1 MDDEITLGYLIDP
14 FEQFQDANGLPIISG
29 IVEVYDEDTE
39 NLATIY
45 KDFNQTLQTNPCPT
59 DTLGNV
65 TIIAD
70 GTKFYNIIV
79 KDSEG
84 NILLSKNHIK
94 VSNSITETEIINQR
108 AVVLPGEGINVV
120 TTELGNTTNY
130 TVSIDPDY
138 SPINSI
144 SGDNGIEVSAD
155 GKDYTVYATSGI
167 FSPVNGEYGV
177 YTNIQDM
184 GGGNYRLNVGLN
196 HQGSCQMD
204 GQSIAIGSNTT
215 AIRQGFAH
223 GAQTN
228 AVDYCHAEGLLTTA
242 AGQGTHAE
250 GFTTNS
256 YGYMCHSEGYQTT
269 AGQYYSH
276 AEGDNNRAEAVAC
289 HAEGQDTSAVTDY
302 AHTEGY
308 QTKATDGGKYGH
320 AEGMNSIV
328 SGYGAHSE
336 GSYTSACGTCSHAEG
351 HNTLAAAEYSHA
363 GGNNTIASGQYS
375 TVIGK
380 YNNPTLYDI
389 FQIGAGSADDNR
401 INALTVDSSGSVN
414 VNTSAGLKNTR
425 TFFDNVGNVT
435 YNNLRNI
442 PIMACAGTDFDPIST
457 TGATGMYAVSLQTF
471 TIPSA
476 KKVKV
481 DGFYQIKG
489 GMNANGTV
497 PNFAAD
503 PKIQTWIID
512 RTNSSAI
519 EINAASL
526 TNGSNLPR
534 SVPIPFSF
542 VTGGTTSFGIGF
554 CTEGTWTAT
563 NMDTYH
569 GATAGNLVI
578 NYTTTILD
586 KE

>member
-1 MDDEITLGYLIDP
+1 MDEEITLGYLIDP
-14 FEQFQDANGLPIISG
+14 FEQFQDTNGLPIISG

-59 DTLGNV
+59 DSLGNV
-65 TIIAD
+65 TVIAD

-204 GQSIAIGSNTT
+204 GQSIAIGTNTT
-215 AIRQGFAH
+215 AIRQGFAN

-228 AVDYCHAEGLLTTA
+228 AADYCHAEGLLTTA

-308 QTKATDGGKYGH
+308 QTKAINGGKYGH
-320 AEGMNSIV
+320 AEGMNTIV

-351 HNTLAAAEYSHA
+351 HNTLAAADYSHA

-375 TVIGK
+375 TVIGN

-401 INALTVDSSGSVN
+401 LNALTVDNNGDVTVYDNDLAGNISVSSY
-414 VNTSAGLKNTR
+414 LKPK
-425 TFFDNVGNVT
+425 T
-435 YNNLRNI
+435 Y
-442 PIMACAGTDFDPIST
+442 
-457 TGATGMYAVSLQTF
+457 F
-471 TIPSA
+471 TIHNEPDSNA
-476 KKVKV
+476 GIRQTWTAVWGGADDHYGV
-481 DGFYQIKG
+481 VTAGNILFAETGYYDVLSNISIKG
-489 GMNANGTV
+489 GESWGNN
-497 PNFAAD
+497 PQISHFN
-503 PKIQTWIID
+503 W
-512 RTNSSAI
+512 SA
-519 EINAASL
+519 
-526 TNGSNLPR
+526 T
-534 SVPIPFSF
+534 
-542 VTGGTTSFGIGF
+542 
-554 CTEGTWTAT
+554 TAT
-563 NMDTYH
+563 SPQSIDTTGYN
-569 GATAGNLVI
+569 ATYVTAFT
-578 NYTTTILD
+578 NYTHRNTIYIPTTGVYTLYQPIITNNWQLPSGPLQYPWMVNITVSRG
-586 KE
+586 